1 MLTCLQLRRFDLVIS
16 HIIFSSEVWRKKTTW
31 KICYFVRASAQEGCT
46 GAVCRETHLPR
57 RLKGTNRRPPRRRRA
72 AARSEGDGGAGKPS
86 EHRFACVPS
95 VGGLAETSKAR
106 PAQVSSLAE
115 AHPLVRLPAVSLP
128 PRTSR
133 ASRKHI
139 RPHRPSPRK
148 RARADYPCE
157 SASSHTQKGSPRSHE
172 RRRRARPRLDP
183 RESASARTAGRIL
196 PTREKGARK
205 LGLPHY
211 LVWPNSLY
219 RSRCP
224 DSHQPPYLYW
234 LSCLRKK
241 SKRGGS
247 SWMRWAPASI
257 SMAGHSS
264 SLESKS

>member
-1 MLTCLQLRRFDLVIS
+1 MRTQRGRTRRNIESAPRPGLEPRGSASVRTAHLR
-16 HIIFSSEVWRKKTTW
+16 E
-31 KICYFVRASAQEGCT
+31 SA
-46 GAVCRETHLPR
+46 
-57 RLKGTNRRPPRRRRA
+57 
-72 AARSEGDGGAGKPS
+72 
-86 EHRFACVPS
+86 
-95 VGGLAETSKAR
+95 
-106 PAQVSSLAE
+106 PAPTIPAE
-115 AHPLVRLPAVSLP
+115 AHPRRLSL
-128 PRTSR
+128 
-133 ASRKHI
+133 RKRI
-139 RPHRPSPRK
+139 RPHRPSSRK
-148 RARADYPCE
+148 
-157 SASSHTQKGSPRSHE
+157 
-172 RRRRARPRLDP
+172 RARPRLDP

>member
-1 MLTCLQLRRFDLVIS
+1 MQLRHSDLVLS
-16 HIIFSSEVWRKKTTW
+16 HIIFGPEVWRKKTTW

-95 VGGLAETSKAR
+95 VDGLAGTSKAR
-106 PAQVSSLAE
+106 P
-115 AHPLVRLPAVSLP
+115 
-128 PRTSR
+128 PRSR

-157 SASSHTQKGSPRSHE
+157 SASAHTRKGNPRSHE

-183 RESASARTAGRIL
+183 HESAPARTAGRIL
-196 PTREKGARK
+196 PTRKKGAHK

-211 LVWPNSLY
+211 LVWPNSPY

>member
-1 MLTCLQLRRFDLVIS
+1 MLTCLQLRHSDLVLS
-16 HIIFSSEVWRKKTTW
+16 HIIFSSEIWRKKTIW

-46 GAVCRETHLPR
+46 DAVCRETHLPQ

-86 EHRFACVPS
+86 EHRFACTPS
-95 VGGLAETSKAR
+95 VGGLAGTPKAR
-106 PAQVSSLAE
+106 P
-115 AHPLVRLPAVSLP
+115 
-128 PRTSR
+128 PRSR
-133 ASRKHI
+133 ASRKRI
-139 RPHRPSPRK
+139 RLYGFRQLVCLPV
-148 RARADYPCE
+148 
-157 SASSHTQKGSPRSHE
+157 
-172 RRRRARPRLDP
+172 RLEP
-183 RESASARTAGRIL
+183 RESASARTAHLRESARPRLDPHESAPARTAGRIL
-196 PTREKGARK
+196 PTHEKGARK

-211 LVWPNSLY
+211 LVWLNSLY

>member
-95 VGGLAETSKAR
+95 VGGLAGTSKAR

-128 PRTSR
+128 PVRLE
-133 ASRKHI
+133 
-139 RPHRPSPRK
+139 PR
-148 RARADYPCE
+148 E

>member
-1 MLTCLQLRRFDLVIS
+1 MLTCLQLRRFDLVLS

-86 EHRFACVPS
+86 EHRFACAPS
-95 VGGLAETSKAR
+95 VDGLAGTSKAR
-106 PAQVSSLAE
+106 P
-115 AHPLVRLPAVSLP
+115 
-128 PRTSR
+128 PRSR
-133 ASRKHI
+133 ASRKRI
-139 RPHRPSPRK
+139 RSYGFRQLVCLPVRLEPRG
-148 RARADYPCE
+148 
-157 SASSHTQKGSPRSHE
+157 SAS
-172 RRRRARPRLDP
+172 ARTAHL
-183 RESASARTAGRIL
+183 RESAPAPTIPAKAHPPTRKKGARARTNGGGAPARTAGRIL